1 MASDTTLRS
10 ASLRVAVLSDFRE
23 EHWPSMDLVAQMLL
37 LHLERHH
44 SQAVTATR
52 ICAPFRRRF
61 TRLGNPRR
69 LFTVDRALNRW
80 RDYPQF
86 VATLN
91 GNFDVYHVVD
101 HSYSHL
107 LHNLP
112 SRRAIVTCHDL
123 EAFRCLLEPDQEPRS
138 QLFKKALQSV
148 LTGLQQ
154 AAQIACVS
162 SATRDALLAYGIV
175 TSERVSVVPNGVDP
189 ACSPQSN
196 LDADRAA
203 DALLEPSPASAI
215 EILHVGSTI
224 PRKRIDVLL
233 RVIDALRLEA
243 PAVRL
248 IRIGEPFTA
257 SQRSLIDRLDLRSA
271 LTVLPFLDKAVL
283 AAVYRRAALVLLPS
297 EREGFGLP
305 VVEAMA
311 CGTPV
316 VASDIPALREVGGA
330 AATYCRVGDVE
341 HWAETVRGLLRERR
355 EEPDR
360 WASRREACIRQAATF
375 TWQEHARRMV
385 ELYQQVLN
393 S

>member
-1 MASDTTLRS
+1 MMA
-10 ASLRVAVLSDFRE
+10 LRVGLVCDFPE
-23 EHWPSMDLVAQMLL
+23 EKWLSMDLVAQMLL
-37 LHLERHH
+37 LHLERRH

-52 ICAPFRRRF
+52 ICPPFRRRF
-61 TRLGNPRR
+61 TRLGNGHR
-69 LFTVDRALNRW
+69 LFTADRALNRW

-86 VATLN
+86 VSALN

-112 SRRAIVTCHDL
+112 SRRAVVTCHDL
-123 EAFRCLLEPDQEPRS
+123 DAFRCLLEPDQEPRS
-138 QLFKKALQSV
+138 HLFKKALQYV

-154 AAQIACVS
+154 ATHIACVS
-162 SATRDALLAYGIV
+162 GATRDALLAYGIV
-175 TSERVSVVPNGVDP
+175 ASERVSVVPNGADP
-189 ACSPQSN
+189 ACSPQPN
-196 LDADRAA
+196 QEADRAA
-203 DALLEPSPASAI
+203 DALLGPSPASAI

-233 RVIDALRLEA
+233 RVINALGMEA
-243 PAVRL
+243 PFVRL

-257 SQRSLIDRLDLRSA
+257 SQRSLIDRLDLSSA
-271 LTVLPFLDKAVL
+271 VTVLPFLDKAVL

-316 VASDIPALREVGGA
+316 VASAIPAVREVGGD
-330 AATYCRVGDVE
+330 AATYCRAGDVE
-341 HWAETVRGLLRERR
+341 HWTETVLELLRERR
-355 EEPDR
+355 EEPER

-385 ELYQQVLN
+385 ELYQQVL
-393 S
+393 SS

>member
-1 MASDTTLRS
+1 MIA
-10 ASLRVAVLSDFRE
+10 LRVGLVCDFAE
-23 EHWPSMDLVAQMLL
+23 EKWPSMDFVAQMLL

-61 TRLGNPRR
+61 TRLGNGRR
-69 LFTVDRALNRW
+69 LFTADRALNRW

-86 VATLN
+86 VAGLN
-91 GNFDVYHVVD
+91 GHFDVYHVVD

-107 LHNLP
+107 LHKLP

-138 QLFKKALQSV
+138 QLFKKALQYV

-154 AAQIACVS
+154 ATHIASVS
-162 SATRDALLAYGIV
+162 GATRDALLAYGIV
-175 TSERVSVVPNGVDP
+175 ASERVSVVPNGVDP

-196 LDADRAA
+196 VDADRAA
-203 DALLEPSPASAI
+203 DALLGPSPASAI

-233 RVIDALRLEA
+233 RLINALRMEI

-257 SQRSLIDRLDLRSA
+257 SQRSLIDRLNRR
-271 LTVLPFLDKAVL
+271 P
-283 AAVYRRAALVLLPS
+283 AA
-297 EREGFGLP
+297 
-305 VVEAMA
+305 
-311 CGTPV
+311 
-316 VASDIPALREVGGA
+316 
-330 AATYCRVGDVE
+330 
-341 HWAETVRGLLRERR
+341 
-355 EEPDR
+355 
-360 WASRREACIRQAATF
+360 
-375 TWQEHARRMV
+375 
-385 ELYQQVLN
+385 
-393 S
+393 

>member
-1 MASDTTLRS
+1 MIA
-10 ASLRVAVLSDFRE
+10 LRVGLVCDCPE
-23 EHWPSMDLVAQMLL
+23 EKWPSMDLVAKMLL
-37 LHLERHH
+37 LHLERRH

-52 ICAPFRRRF
+52 ICPPFRRRF
-61 TRLGNPRR
+61 TRLGNGHR
-69 LFTVDRALNRW
+69 LFTADRALNRW

-86 VATLN
+86 VSALN

-112 SRRAIVTCHDL
+112 SRRAVVTCHDL
-123 EAFRCLLEPDQEPRS
+123 DAFRCLLEPDQEPRS
-138 QLFKKALQSV
+138 HLFKKALQYV

-154 AAQIACVS
+154 ATHIACVS
-162 SATRDALLAYGIV
+162 GATRDALLAYGIV
-175 TSERVSVVPNGVDP
+175 ASERVSVVPNGADP
-189 ACSPQSN
+189 ACSPQPN
-196 LDADRAA
+196 QEADRAA
-203 DALLEPSPASAI
+203 DALLGPSPASAI

-248 IRIGEPFTA
+248 IRIGEPPTA

-271 LTVLPFLDKAVL
+271 VTVLPFLDKAVL

-305 VVEAMA
+305 VVE
-311 CGTPV
+311 
-316 VASDIPALREVGGA
+316 
-330 AATYCRVGDVE
+330 
-341 HWAETVRGLLRERR
+341 
-355 EEPDR
+355 
-360 WASRREACIRQAATF
+360 
-375 TWQEHARRMV
+375 
-385 ELYQQVLN
+385 
-393 S
+393 

>member
-1 MASDTTLRS
+1 
-10 ASLRVAVLSDFRE
+10 
-23 EHWPSMDLVAQMLL
+23 
-37 LHLERHH
+37 
-44 SQAVTATR
+44 
-52 ICAPFRRRF
+52 
-61 TRLGNPRR
+61 

-86 VATLN
+86 VARLN
-91 GNFDVYHVVD
+91 GQFDVYHVVD

-107 LHNLP
+107 LHKLP

-138 QLFKKALQSV
+138 QLFKKALQYV

-154 AAQIACVS
+154 ATHIACVS
-162 SATRDALLAYGIV
+162 GATRDALIAYGLV
-175 TSERVSVVPNGVDP
+175 APERVSVVPNGADP
-189 ACSPQSN
+189 ACSSQPNQE
-196 LDADRAA
+196 ADRTA
-203 DALLEPSPASAI
+203 DILLGPRTHSAI

-233 RVIDALRLEA
+233 RVIDALRMEA

-248 IRIGEPFTA
+248 VRIGEPPTA
-257 SQRSLIDRLDLRSA
+257 SQRRLIDRLDLRSA
-271 LTVLPFLDKAVL
+271 VTVLPFLDKAVL

-316 VASDIPALREVGGA
+316 VASDIPALREVGGR
-330 AATYCRVGDVE
+330 ATAYCPVGDVE
-341 HWAETVRGLLRERR
+341 RWTETVLELLRERR

-375 TWQEHARRMV
+375 TWQEHTRRMV